1 VRAQMLW
8 WAGWPGG
15 RTRALMR
22 DLFYL
27 FILCVCVPVLCREIN
42 EVMST
47 SPSASDETTRLWAPP
62 KPPRAMSQV
71 HYYFYLFF
79 NIHLDSKP

>member
-22 DLFYL
+22 DLFFL
-27 FILCVCVPVLCREIN
+27 FILCVCACFMQR
-42 EVMST
+42 
-47 SPSASDETTRLWAPP
+47 D
-62 KPPRAMSQV
+62 K
-71 HYYFYLFF
+71 
-79 NIHLDSKP
+79 